1 MRRAPRKALGRLK
14 EFAIEWEMFYFA
26 IWVVIGPH
34 ADVKDYVRW
43 RSRIDYDPA
52 SLGHEDHT
60 LAGLYF
66 SVNRGNRGILWLASK
81 PRTPEQVGFMVHE
94 LFHAVMDMARCKS
107 FRMNS
112 KTEETIAYA
121 LTYGVEQILEQVR
134 NG

>member
-1 MRRAPRKALGRLK
+1 MRRAPKRAVGRLK
-14 EFAIEWEMFYFA
+14 EFTVEWEMFYFVV
-26 IWVVIGPH
+26 WVVIGPF

-43 RSRIDYDPA
+43 RSGIDFDPDNYE
-52 SLGHEDHT
+52 SGT

-66 SVNRGNRGILWLASK
+66 PSHKGNRGILWLAAK
-81 PRTPEQVGFMVHE
+81 PRTPEQVGFLVHE
-94 LFHAVMDMARCKS
+94 LFHAVMDMARIKA

>member
-14 EFAIEWEMFYFA
+14 EFTVEWEMFYFVV
-26 IWVVIGPH
+26 WVVIGPF

-43 RSRIDYDPA
+43 RSSINFDPDGYE
-52 SLGHEDHT
+52 SST

-66 SVNRGNRGILWLASK
+66 PSHKGNRGVLWLAAK
-81 PRTPEQVGFMVHE
+81 PRSPEQVGFLVHE
-94 LFHAVMDMARCKS
+94 LFHAVMDMARIKA